1 MANFPD
7 SNTIDFDALFELSQS
22 TDKPLWGSM
31 TLQHMV
37 EHLELVYS
45 RCYDGVTYD
54 IVSPAEKLD
63 KLKVFLK
70 GKHALVHNF
79 QAPFLPKEPTP
90 YKHKDLATA
99 IAALKNARTRFNDFF
114 KDKPTDFTV
123 NHIIFGALNYQQ
135 WVRFHDKHLG
145 HHLAQFGM
153 WNLEG

>member
-1 MANFPD
+1 MAKFPNSNEMTFD
-7 SNTIDFDALFELSQS
+7 SLFEMSQS

-31 TLQHMV
+31 TLQYMV
-37 EHLELVYS
+37 EHLALVYS
-45 RCYDGVTYD
+45 RCYDGVVYD

-79 QAPFLPKEPTP
+79 KAPFLPTEPTP
-90 YKHKDLATA
+90 YKHESLVAATE
-99 IAALKNARTRFNDFF
+99 ALKAARKTFNDFF

-123 NHIIFGALNYQQ
+123 NHIVFGALNYPE
-135 WVRFHDKHLG
+135 WIRFHDKHVG

-153 WNLEG
+153 WNLEA